1 MNDAASLEAVYA
13 ELRAVAARKLAAESP
28 DHTLSPT
35 ALVHEA
41 WLRLSEASV
50 VWNDRQHFFRLAA
63 VAMRRIL
70 VDRARARLAD
80 KRGGKLQQVP
90 LDEIAA
96 PFPDRTI
103 AALDDALKQLEQDN
117 PQHAQLVELRYFG
130 GLTADEAAEAIGV
143 SSSTA
148 DRMWRYA
155 RSWLQV
161 AIRDGEISES

>member
-1 MNDAASLEAVYA
+1 
-13 ELRAVAARKLAAESP
+13 
-28 DHTLSPT
+28 
-35 ALVHEA
+35 
-41 WLRLSEASV
+41 
-50 VWNDRQHFFRLAA
+50 
-63 VAMRRIL
+63 MRRIL

-161 AIRDGEISES
+161 AIRDGEINES